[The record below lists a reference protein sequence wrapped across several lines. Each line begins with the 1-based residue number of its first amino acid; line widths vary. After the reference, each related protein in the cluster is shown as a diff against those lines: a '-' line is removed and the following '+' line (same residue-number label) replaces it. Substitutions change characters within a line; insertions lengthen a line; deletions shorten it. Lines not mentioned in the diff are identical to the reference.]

1 MSKEFDNFCLDH
13 GIVHRHTVRNR
24 PQQNGVAERFNRT
37 LGKGITTMLA
47 ESHLPL
53 QFWGEAL
60 AALVHTHNKC
70 SMSSLPNIT
79 SYQMWEG
86 HKPDLSHLRV
96 WSYTAYVHV
105 QKDKRS
111 SSLGSHMEKCV
122 FIGYPAGYKGWKFT
136 IPLLGRW

>member
-1 MSKEFDNFCLDH
+1 
-13 GIVHRHTVRNR
+13 
-24 PQQNGVAERFNRT
+24 
-37 LGKGITTMLA
+37 MLS

-60 AALVHTHNKC
+60 AAFVHVHNRC
-70 SMSSLPNIT
+70 PTSALPGT
-79 SYQMWEG
+79 TPFEVWEG

-96 WSYTAYVHV
+96 WGCTAYVHV

-122 FIGYPAGYKGWKFT
+122 FIGYPAGYKGWKFYNPT
-136 IPLLGRW
+136 TRKVVMSERADFDERYYPGLKRAHSSSSPPSLSLTPLSCSCLCL